1 MIHRKTA
8 REICLAWINTM
19 TNQNAFTLSSLP
31 YVTNI
36 KHITRNVVENI
47 SCSVGIVG
55 YMFGVNSY

>member
-1 MIHRKTA
+1 
-8 REICLAWINTM
+8 M